1 MAGETTNFEQEEPEE
16 NLEKELLDERKNQ
29 EENQQKE
36 MLINSL
42 YQKLN
47 SGSVLKNEELNLLKE
62 NVPEENFK
70 QLETYHNL
78 LKDLYN
84 KEQEGI
90 LNEQEKNHLK
100 QITESQIQEQLK
112 NQNLTLN
119 EHNKARFNLT
129 KQNVLQKGGSEII
142 HFSDTESDSQD
153 LEGRIY
159 KILQDKEK
167 HKFEKKDIVVH
178 TGDILNSFFDAE
190 KFGQIEMFL
199 PENIIEQGQ
208 LEGKLKEEF
217 LEDYQ
222 YILKRIG
229 ITENDIRTK
238 NFSSDQEFNILSEA
252 MLGYVDSSGLS
263 ISEKIEFD
271 QIHSRFINA
280 LRIGV
285 DNWATN
291 EYSQI
296 KEVFEKYGLTPEN
309 FVLIGGNHDVVNPMK
324 KILGEY
330 MPNEGE
336 IREINGE
343 KFGYVY
349 GDSTGSLMRGHFND
363 LFGSQDLS
371 EKSVQENY
379 YFNSKGFQTI
389 KNGLESSLGIKQTN
403 EEIRDLIKAD
413 VNKSKYGLNDNL
425 VRDYENNFIGGEVQK
440 TIKDRLAQIKK
451 NVNKVSGADHLIM
464 HGHMNDP
471 QYAGIG
477 EKAVFRKI
485 QQMQKDE
492 NKKYNVMHGHIGSNT
507 TGTYGGVL
515 QFNPG
520 TNKSYN
526 YGSYLFDKDKEFVGA
541 FTTQPDK
548 LKEGVEFLDMYQGP
562 NDLSGSRARGGNSY

>member
-1 MAGETTNFEQEEPEE
+1 
-16 NLEKELLDERKNQ
+16 
-29 EENQQKE
+29 
-36 MLINSL
+36 
-42 YQKLN
+42 
-47 SGSVLKNEELNLLKE
+47 
-62 NVPEENFK
+62 
-70 QLETYHNL
+70 
-78 LKDLYN
+78 
-84 KEQEGI
+84 
-90 LNEQEKNHLK
+90 
-100 QITESQIQEQLK
+100 
-112 NQNLTLN
+112 
-119 EHNKARFNLT
+119 
-129 KQNVLQKGGSEII
+129 
-142 HFSDTESDSQD
+142 
-153 LEGRIY
+153 
-159 KILQDKEK
+159 
-167 HKFEKKDIVVH
+167 
-178 TGDILNSFFDAE
+178 
-190 KFGQIEMFL
+190 MFL
-199 PENIIEQGQ
+199 PENIIEQSQ

-425 VRDYENNFIGGEVQK
+425 VRNYENNFIGGEVQK

-477 EKAVFRKI
+477 
-485 QQMQKDE
+485 
-492 NKKYNVMHGHIGSNT
+492 
-507 TGTYGGVL
+507 
-515 QFNPG
+515 
-520 TNKSYN
+520 
-526 YGSYLFDKDKEFVGA
+526 
-541 FTTQPDK
+541 
-548 LKEGVEFLDMYQGP
+548 
-562 NDLSGSRARGGNSY
+562 